1 MTVAQGGTLDLYL
14 MNSILIHVPEK
25 DNDGYS
31 ATFEETERLDKEMVE
46 RWLGEADSVIIF
58 VCASSTILSISPSEE
73 HIPRLLCSRLSA
85 RSPLLKVTSGY
96 HPILA
101 TRPLVYS
108 MRRSTYS
115 LKKSIPTRQAS
126 TAS

>member
-1 MTVAQGGTLDLYL
+1 MTVAQGGTLELYL
-14 MNSILIHVPEK
+14 MNSILIHVLEK

-31 ATFEETERLDKEMVE
+31 ATFEEIERLDKEMVE

-85 RSPLLKVTSGY
+85 LSLLSKATSGY
-96 HPILA
+96 HPIRA
-101 TRPLVYS
+101 TRPFVYS
-108 MRRSTYS
+108 KRRSTYS
-115 LKKSIPTRQAS
+115 LKKSTPTTQAS
-126 TAS
+126 RAS